1 MFSALIRVR
10 AGHPVAIVYLRAGY
24 APTDYL
30 DDSYWAGRLA
40 IERSNAVK
48 CAPHA
53 QKTHM
58 PPITRRISSVA
69 SS

>member
-1 MFSALIRVR
+1 M
-10 AGHPVAIVYLRAGY
+10 AIVYLRAGY

-48 CAPHA
+48 CAYRLSPSA
-53 QKTHM
+53 
-58 PPITRRISSVA
+58 PLSPSLAFSRIGEQLVA
-69 SS
+69 SLDLRV